1 VTLQVWELGFENV
14 FENVFRPPL
23 NTNRK
28 KLGSVRYRFSHF
40 LLQLLRDLHVI
51 VVFTDAGRGD
61 RN

>member
-1 VTLQVWELGFENV
+1 V

-28 KLGSVRYRFSHF
+28 KLGSERHRFSHF
-40 LLQLLRDLHVI
+40 LLQLLRDLHVF
-51 VVFTDAGRGD
+51 VVFADAGRGD

>member
-1 VTLQVWELGFENV
+1 M

-28 KLGSVRYRFSHF
+28 KLGSVRHRFSHF
-40 LLQLLRDLHVI
+40 LLQLLRDLHVF